1 MFEKILLP
9 LDGSVMAER
18 TVPHAIEFANI
29 FDSKILILQVL
40 DSEVGADVSLQNEPL
55 KWQLHK
61 AKTELYL
68 HKIANQI
75 RAALNQP
82 ELEDES
88 DREGRVV
95 VTLLDGKV
103 AENIVDYAHKE
114 EVDLLIIS
122 SHGSSGSS
130 RWNLN
135 SITTKVVSLI
145 YKSILIIRS
154 YPIKEE
160 ESLRLRYE
168 RILLPIDCSRR
179 SECSIAAAAIIAKKY
194 QSHLILSSV
203 IKPPEIAVL
212 DPHNQELQALNAQ
225 YMDFSRKTAQRYLE
239 ELSQRV
245 GVDNEIHVIES
256 NSVVQAIINQAN
268 DANVDLLVFCAHGHT
283 GESSWAFG
291 TVARSFIEY
300 STKPILV
307 IQDLTPADMHPI
319 GVAKNAESIRSRD

>member
-9 LDGSVMAER
+9 LDGSAMAER

-29 FDSKILILQVL
+29 FDSKIFVLQVL
-40 DSEVGADVSLQNEPL
+40 DSEASADVSVQDGPL

-103 AENIVDYAHKE
+103 AESIVDYAHKE

-122 SHGSSGSS
+122 SHGSSGLS

-145 YKSILIIRS
+145 YKSTLIIRG
-154 YPIKEE
+154 YTIEEE
-160 ESLRLRYE
+160 ESLRPRYG
-168 RILLPIDCSRR
+168 RILLPIDCSLR
-179 SECSIAAAAIIAKKY
+179 SECSLTAAAIIAKKC

-203 IKPPEIAVL
+203 IKPPEINVL
-212 DPHNQELQALNAQ
+212 DPHNEELQALNAQ
-225 YMDFSRKTAQRYLE
+225 YLDLSRKTAQRYLE

-256 NSVVQAIINQAN
+256 NSVVQAIIDQAN
-268 DANVDLLVFCAHGHT
+268 DAKVDLLVFCAHGHT
-283 GESSWAFG
+283 GESSWPFG
-291 TVARSFIEY
+291 AVARSFIEY
-300 STKPILV
+300 STRPILV
-307 IQDLTPADMHPI
+307 IQDLTPADIHPI
-319 GVAKNAESIRSRD
+319 GVAKKTESIRSRD